1 MAICSATEAMPR
13 RIWFEP
19 GRRRRSARA
28 IQLLPARIGW
38 GGDGGAL
45 DLEPGDIDPSHSSD
59 LSEEF
64 GKLGLK
70 RERQLYAL
78 KRKNRLQ
85 AVVMVNIADIG
96 LNLSDLTNAITLFV
110 LDQRELTNGMVCEAL
125 SDLMKSLGQEQLPV
139 LIYPEAAAESL
150 KIPIEKRYVMWSL
163 MPHFS
168 DGFHRYTNSILRA
181 GRRNGGIHDKRRS
194 PPV

>member
-1 MAICSATEAMPR
+1 M
-13 RIWFEP
+13 
-19 GRRRRSARA
+19 
-28 IQLLPARIGW
+28 
-38 GGDGGAL
+38 
-45 DLEPGDIDPSHSSD
+45 
-59 LSEEF
+59 
-64 GKLGLK
+64 GLK

-168 DGFHRYTNSILRA
+168 DGFHRFTNTIFRA
-181 GRRNGGIHDKRRS
+181 GRKNGGSHDKRRS